1 MKTIDNQFAQLKDLI
16 HQHQRIVLTSH
27 INADGDSIGS
37 VLALYHY
44 LQSLGKQ
51 AVVLIPGEVPPK
63 YQFLDTQQI
72 INRLNRAE
80 ALKAIDQAGLII
92 ITDVSS
98 LTRLDVFYRPVKA
111 SKATKVCIDHHP
123 FKARWIDLS
132 IVDTQ
137 RVATGELIYQ
147 FFKYCGIPLNRE
159 IARALYT
166 AILSD
171 SGSFRFQ
178 RTDAFTFQMAAEL
191 VQLGIEPAEMYGH
204 VYENGNQ
211 SQLKAWGHILS
222 NLQSKGQIAWL
233 VVDNRI
239 MKNFHISLEEIE
251 GIIDIIRKDRE
262 AMIVLVFVEKAD
274 AEILVGLRSK
284 NGFDVG
290 SLARQFG
297 GGGHYNAAGFTAHRK
312 LDEVVEETIEAIN
325 QIIKE

>member
-1 MKTIDNQFAQLKDLI
+1 MKTIHHQFAQLNDLI
-16 HQHQRIVLTSH
+16 HQHQHIVLTSH

-51 AVVLIPGEVPPK
+51 AMVLIPGEIPPK
-63 YQFLDTQQI
+63 YQFLDTGRI
-72 INRLNRAE
+72 INRLNLAE
-80 ALKAIDQAGLII
+80 TFRAIDQAGLII
-92 ITDVSS
+92 ISDVSS
-98 LTRLDVFYRPVKA
+98 LTRLDILYRPIKA

-123 FKARWIDLS
+123 FKARWIDLA

-137 RVATGELIYQ
+137 RVATGELIFQ
-147 FFKYCGIPLNRE
+147 FFKYCGILLNQN
-159 IARALYT
+159 IAQALYT

-191 VQLGIEPAEMYGH
+191 VKIGIEPAEMYGH
-204 VYENGNQ
+204 IYENGNQ

-222 NLQSKGQIAWL
+222 NLQSKGPISWL
-233 VVDNRI
+233 VVDKRI
-239 MKNFHISLEEIE
+239 MKNFNISLEDVE

-262 AMIVLVFVEKAD
+262 AMIVLVFVEKSD
-274 AEILVGLRSK
+274 SEVLVGLRSK

-290 SLARQFG
+290 SLARRFG
-297 GGGHYNAAGFTAHRK
+297 GGGHYNAAGFTAHSN
-312 LDEVVEETIEAIN
+312 LEDVVEETIEAIN
-325 QIIKE
+325 QIIRG